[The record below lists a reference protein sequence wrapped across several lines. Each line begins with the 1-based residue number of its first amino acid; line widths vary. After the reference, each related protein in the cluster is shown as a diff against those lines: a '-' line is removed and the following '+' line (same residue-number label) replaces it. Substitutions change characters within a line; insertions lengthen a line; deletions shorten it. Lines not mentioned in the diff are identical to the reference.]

1 MTVQGG
7 NAINHGVSYKGQVAD
22 QQLCNTVSRLNKS
35 GAGIEYGTGVVSDG
49 EGAAQAPDAASVLAD
64 FNGVVMRELNR
75 AVADGAAHEAPDD
88 RDMTVVTEG
97 VVWVE
102 VLDTVVKDADV
113 YLRVGSTGTGDFSG
127 IVGTGA
133 TLGIQI
139 TNAKFLTG
147 GDAGDLVQISL
158 GLGG

>member
-7 NAINHGVSYKGQVAD
+7 NAIEHAAKLKGQLAD
-22 QQLCNTVSRLNKS
+22 QQLHNTVSRLNKS
-35 GAGIEYGTGVVSDG
+35 GAGIGYGLGVVSDG
-49 EGAAQAPDAASVLAD
+49 EGAAVLPDSGSVLAE

-75 AVADGAAHEAPDD
+75 ATADGATFEVPDLH
-88 RDMTVVTEG
+88 DMTVITEG
-97 VVWVE
+97 VVWVT
-102 VLDTVVKDADV
+102 VLDTVAKDADV
-113 YLRVGSTGTGDFSG
+113 FLRIGATGLGDFSG
-127 IVGTGA
+127 VVGTGV

-147 GDAGDLVQISL
+147 GDAGELVQISL